1 MPPEFKAYNL
11 ASGHEGGL
19 SQMSSNPC
27 KALLSF
33 FGEHNQGKQVLD
45 VIVRVALTSLVSYS
59 GENYL
64 QVHVQEVEKVNC
76 VSYCDFCMFRAFNH
90 HLRC

>member
-1 MPPEFKAYNL
+1 MPPDFKAYNL

-19 SQMSSNPC
+19 SQMSSGPC

-59 GENYL
+59 GENDL
-64 QVHVQEVEKVNC
+64 QVFVQDVEKVHC
-76 VSYCDFCMFRAFNH
+76 LSYCDFCMFRTFNYP
-90 HLRC
+90 LRC